1 MLLRNYCILFPTD
14 SNVKTAVAMEGS
26 FVSHPSL
33 SVEFDEEMFPLEA
46 QLSDLGPAEGIDLCV
61 SLILV

>member
-1 MLLRNYCILFPTD
+1 
-14 SNVKTAVAMEGS
+14 MEGL

-33 SVEFDEEMFPLEA
+33 SVEFDQEMFPLEA

-61 SLILV
+61 SLITVYFLAAFIFVFVCFFKYKAKA

>member
-1 MLLRNYCILFPTD
+1 
-14 SNVKTAVAMEGS
+14 MEGL

-33 SVEFDEEMFPLEA
+33 SVEFDQEMFPLEA

-61 SLILV
+61 SLITVYFLAAFIFVFVCFSKYKAKA